1 MQKTENFLFQR
12 FSSTSAFDH
21 KVVSKPF
28 SKTFSM
34 SDFGFTQFCML
45 CLAFPKNIFNLFTEK
60 CEKKRK
66 IHCQTSRTFV
76 FDFKVVSNP
85 ISKILPLAN
94 FKLFLIC
101 FSWKRF
107 QLRPSKIYKKCKKYH
122 NWNLKAIVF
131 HLQVASKS
139 ISKILTTTNFG
150 FDVLIYFL
158 YFWRLWFSFLE
169 NGLIPFLTSK

>member
-94 FKLFLIC
+94 FKC
-101 FSWKRF
+101 FWLAF
-107 QLRPSKIYKKCKKYH
+107 PGNGFNFVPLKIYKKCEKYH
-122 NWNLKAIVF
+122 NWTLKAIVF

-150 FDVLIYFL
+150 FDVLVYFL

-169 NGLIPFLTSK
+169 NGFMI